1 MAAPPWRAG
10 GARGAAAAG
19 QGRGWPGAPRSR
31 PGPAGSS
38 GTSRPLP
45 SRAGGAARS
54 ASALPAGLPA
64 SRPNTLRKSPV
75 PGTACRG
82 APAAQPRRD
91 AVGRLPPRSPC
102 RSPGGCGAGAAA
114 VPDAR
119 LRSERGT
126 VGARPRTA
134 VPGPEAAGALQLL
147 GARWALP
154 SPWGRQ
160 QEIIDLTCEDASTDP
175 TPSSSLAFIDL
186 TEDMCSLFHST
197 LGAAQNS
204 RNAAP
209 AAHTSHPQLCPTTK
223 KEMQAVP
230 EPSPAPASHN
240 ASVKLS
246 STMATA
252 EAMENYSCLSPV
264 SRRHSW
270 GPEQD
275 YSSAALSSSL
285 DSQSDS
291 DCLSPSPPSL
301 DSNSSMRA
309 DGPEEDPPQP
319 CHERNLPP
327 RLSPAPTI
335 PITPGRT
342 QRPSPEASDFP
353 SHQPIQQAT
362 PARTDTDSKALLDK
376 LHNFSRS
383 GVQHLFLQG
392 IAPNRETQK
401 KPGLI
406 PSGKLSMVHTTMEE
420 NSLEG
425 TLYFLNEFVSCQHR
439 PPKEIVCHLIKQMLL
454 DTQEGEILN
463 DIYTLL
469 MKIQMLHPANIATV
483 GWDWTLVKFI
493 MEQQEKPPGWLLFL
507 QYVVQT
513 LEDDFQHNLKS
524 YQLQKSI
531 AKKVLS
537 CDLCFNNVKEVV
549 NWLVA
554 AVTGVGFSQPQ
565 EELQE
570 ARAEHGSS
578 SPRLAS
584 TQTAFF
590 AQKTMLLLQQMLA
603 MAVEVDRSPTCSS
616 RKIADDIFPFILNIP
631 LRSQREALLNTME
644 SQLLRCRLLELLFQ
658 HSCDVPTSSSMS
670 LDKVLYFLSHSSVL
684 PQFQDETATWQRWD
698 EMLQYLSLLL
708 LSYHGVKVEHL
719 RTSVSDRMKLIA
731 QKAKPRL
738 QDSDDISQLD
748 IQLKM
753 NDFIS
758 RMQKTLGEPFPPQ
771 IQEKLFMLQELFF
784 IVTAA

>member
-1 MAAPPWRAG
+1 MDNSVVLVSDSDSE
-10 GARGAAAAG
+10 GARSPPL
-19 QGRGWPGAPRSR
+19 QPCRSR
-31 PGPAGSS
+31 HSLPGPA
-38 GTSRPLP
+38 
-45 SRAGGAARS
+45 
-54 ASALPAGLPA
+54 
-64 SRPNTLRKSPV
+64 
-75 PGTACRG
+75 
-82 APAAQPRRD
+82 
-91 AVGRLPPRSPC
+91 
-102 RSPGGCGAGAAA
+102 
-114 VPDAR
+114 
-119 LRSERGT
+119 
-126 VGARPRTA
+126 
-134 VPGPEAAGALQLL
+134 
-147 GARWALP
+147 
-154 SPWGRQ
+154 
-160 QEIIDLTCEDASTDP
+160 EIIDLTCEDANSDP
-175 TPSSSLAFIDL
+175 TASSSLAIIDL
-186 TEDMCSLFHST
+186 TEDMCSLLQST

-209 AAHTSHPQLCPTTK
+209 AAHKSHPQLCPSAE
-223 KEMQAVP
+223 KETQAVP

-240 ASVKLS
+240 TSEKLS
-246 STMATA
+246 STMVKA
-252 EAMENYSCLSPV
+252 ETMENCNCLSPV
-264 SRRHSW
+264 SRHHSW
-270 GPEQD
+270 SPEQD
-275 YSSAALSSSL
+275 YSTTAFNSSL
-285 DSQSDS
+285 DSESDS
-291 DCLSPSPPSL
+291 DCQSPSPPSL
-301 DSNSSMRA
+301 DSNSSMGA

-319 CHERNLPP
+319 CLERNLPP

-335 PITPGRT
+335 PITSGKP
-342 QRPSPEASDFP
+342 QRSLPEASDFP
-353 SHQPIQQAT
+353 AHQPIQQAT
-362 PARTDTDSKALLDK
+362 PARTDADSKALLDK

-392 IAPNRETQK
+392 TAPNRDTQK
-401 KPGLI
+401 QKPELI
-406 PSGKLSMVHTTMEE
+406 PRGKLSMVHTTMEE
-420 NSLEG
+420 NILEG
-425 TLYFLNEFVSCQHR
+425 TLCFLNEFVSCQHR
-439 PPKEIVCHLIKQMLL
+439 PPKDIICHLIKQMLL
-454 DTQEGEILN
+454 DTHEGEILN

-469 MKIQMLHPANIATV
+469 MKIQMLHPANITTL

-549 NWLVA
+549 NWLVV
-554 AVTGVGFSQPQ
+554 AVTGIGFSQPREQ
-565 EELQE
+565 LQE

-584 TQTAFF
+584 PQTEQAQTAFS
-590 AQKTMLLLQQMLA
+590 AQKTMLLLQRMLA

-658 HSCDVPTSSSMS
+658 HSCDVPTTSSMS
-670 LDKVLYFLSHSSVL
+670 LDKILYFLSHSSVL

-708 LSYHGVKVEHL
+708 LSYHSVKLEHL
-719 RTSVSDRMKLIA
+719 WTSVSDRMKLIA
-731 QKAKPRL
+731 QKAKARL

>member
-1 MAAPPWRAG
+1 MDNNVVLVSDSDSE
-10 GARGAAAAG
+10 
-19 QGRGWPGAPRSR
+19 GAPSPPPQPCRSR
-31 PGPAGSS
+31 HSLPGPA
-38 GTSRPLP
+38 
-45 SRAGGAARS
+45 
-54 ASALPAGLPA
+54 
-64 SRPNTLRKSPV
+64 
-75 PGTACRG
+75 
-82 APAAQPRRD
+82 
-91 AVGRLPPRSPC
+91 
-102 RSPGGCGAGAAA
+102 
-114 VPDAR
+114 
-119 LRSERGT
+119 
-126 VGARPRTA
+126 
-134 VPGPEAAGALQLL
+134 
-147 GARWALP
+147 
-154 SPWGRQ
+154 
-160 QEIIDLTCEDASTDP
+160 EIIDLTCEDANTDL
-175 TPSSSLAFIDL
+175 TPSSSLTIIDL
-186 TEDMCSLFHST
+186 TEDMSSLLQST

-204 RNAAP
+204 RNAAL
-209 AAHTSHPQLCPTTK
+209 AAHTSHPRLCPTAE
-223 KEMQAVP
+223 KETQAVP
-230 EPSPAPASHN
+230 DPRPAPASYN
-240 ASVKLS
+240 TSEKLS
-246 STMATA
+246 STTVTA
-252 EAMENYSCLSPV
+252 ETMENCSCLSPD

-270 GPEQD
+270 SLEQD
-275 YSSAALSSSL
+275 YSTTAFNSSL

-291 DCLSPSPPSL
+291 DCQSPSPPSL

-309 DGPEEDPPQP
+309 DDPEGDPPQP
-319 CHERNLPP
+319 CPERNLPP
-327 RLSPAPTI
+327 RLSPAPSI
-335 PITPGRT
+335 PITPGKA
-342 QRPSPEASDFP
+342 QRSLPEASYFP
-353 SHQPIQQAT
+353 AHHPTQQAT
-362 PARTDTDSKALLDK
+362 PAMTDADSEALLDK

-392 IAPNRETQK
+392 IASNRETQK
-401 KPGLI
+401 QKPGLI
-406 PSGKLSMVHTTMEE
+406 PRGKLSMVHTTMEE
-420 NSLEG
+420 NSLKG
-425 TLYFLNEFVSCQHR
+425 TLYFLNEFVSCEHH
-439 PPKEIVCHLIKQMLL
+439 PPREIICHLIKQMVL
-454 DTQEGEILN
+454 DTHEGEILN

-469 MKIQMLHPANIATV
+469 MKIQMLHPANITTV

-507 QYVVQT
+507 QYVAQT

-537 CDLCFNNVKEVV
+537 CDLCFNNVREVV

-565 EELQE
+565 KQLQE
-570 ARAEHGSS
+570 ARAEHSS
-578 SPRLAS
+578 SSRLAS
-584 TQTAFF
+584 TQTAQTEEAQTAFF
-590 AQKTMLLLQQMLA
+590 AQKMMLLLQRMLA

-658 HSCDVPTSSSMS
+658 HSCDMPTTSSMS

-708 LSYHGVKVEHL
+708 LSYHSVKLEHL

-753 NDFIS
+753 NDFIT